1 MKNYI
6 VYNSDGKILRTGMCT
21 DDSLEIQAQENEF
34 VIEGEADDETQRI
47 KNGKVVNIS
56 KSELN
61 KQEVERFLRR
71 PNLLIRRCTEDTVD
85 QVLKE
90 ALGNKASQFKKD
102 NYSLFR
108 KQFYPE
114 YIEFIDANVKLT
126 SEDESIRNEGSKQ
139 LEDYYKRC
147 LEVKTKF
154 PKGG

>member
-90 ALGNKASQFKKD
+90 ALGKKASQFKKD